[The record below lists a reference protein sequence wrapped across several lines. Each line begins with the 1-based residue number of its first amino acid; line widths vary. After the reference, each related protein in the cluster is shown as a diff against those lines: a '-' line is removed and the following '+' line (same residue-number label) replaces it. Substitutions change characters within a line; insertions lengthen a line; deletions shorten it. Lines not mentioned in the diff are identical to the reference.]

1 MFTSHCAEHYRDIM
15 LAVFNYI
22 SLLKSST
29 MELEHQHELAQ
40 ISEIRFR
47 FQEKRQPQDTAVSLS
62 QQLAMP
68 YPRELIL
75 KAGTVL
81 LPWDSAD
88 GEGLAAAQR
97 LLASLKV
104 EECRTVLMGKKDDH
118 DKVAGEQEWRTEPIY
133 GTQYRVQRY
142 DEELK
147 REAVAPNQNPAFA
160 LPKPNDFI
168 PQNLEVEKK
177 EVLEVRLSSSTDANV
192 LT

>member
-1 MFTSHCAEHYRDIM
+1 M

-22 SLLKSST
+22 SLIKSST
-29 MELEHQHELAQ
+29 MDLWHQHEIAQ
-40 ISEIRFR
+40 ISDIRFR

-68 YPRELIL
+68 YPLELVM
-75 KAGTVL
+75 KAGTVT
-81 LPWDSAD
+81 LPWDSAN

-104 EECRTVLMGKKDDH
+104 EECRTVLMGRKDEH
-118 DKVAGEQEWRTEPIY
+118 DKVAGEQEWLTEPIY

-142 DEELK
+142 DEEFLK
-147 REAVAPNQNPAFA
+147 EAVAPNKNEAFA

-168 PQNLEVEKK
+168 PQNLDVEKK
-177 EVLEVRLSSSTDANV
+177 DVLEVRVFPKLCVDATM